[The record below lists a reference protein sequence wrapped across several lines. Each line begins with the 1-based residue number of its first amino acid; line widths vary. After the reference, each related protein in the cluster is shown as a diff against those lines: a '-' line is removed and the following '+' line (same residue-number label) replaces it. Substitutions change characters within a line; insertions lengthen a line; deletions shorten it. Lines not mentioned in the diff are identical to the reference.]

1 MAKIKIN
8 KLPEG
13 FKLVD
18 GKIEKNQS
26 MKHGGYVTGDL
37 EYFLSSNLFVKSP
50 NKRY

>member
-26 MKHGGYVTGDL
+26 MKTRIPTVMPFSLKKTLIDFEGV
-37 EYFLSSNLFVKSP
+37 
-50 NKRY
+50 